1 MKASNWIIFE
11 VQYVFVHLIYCKGIL
26 KELISL
32 IQSLIKFKS
41 LWKTV
46 KKTARRVEQTC
57 TIKKLYKSK
66 SLQSR
71 MQVNKVIMSNR
82 DTQAKIGQNS
92 IEGSYLS
99 RSSKNVFDV
108 HVNNRRYV
116 FPSWCKVATNKRF
129 LRAGR
134 SSLQH
139 ESVLTLW
146 EESASRV
153 ALAVRLFNNYIE
165 RTCSKFHDALL
176 IIN

>member
-1 MKASNWIIFE
+1 MYLFTW
-11 VQYVFVHLIYCKGIL
+11 YKGIL

-46 KKTARRVEQTC
+46 KKTACRVEQTC

-108 HVNNRRYV
+108 HVNNMCSLLDVKWRQTNA
-116 FPSWCKVATNKRF
+116 SWEQGDRVYNMNLYWLYERKV
-129 LRAGR
+129 L
-134 SSLQH
+134 H
-139 ESVLTLW
+139 
-146 EESASRV
+146 
-153 ALAVRLFNNYIE
+153 
-165 RTCSKFHDALL
+165 ALL
-176 IIN
+176 WL